1 MQAGIPQLIPDFP
14 EYQKLNKEWN
24 FGVIVGL
31 SSEEIVKTV
40 RQLLE
45 DQNLY
50 SLLKVNA
57 EKAGRVL
64 TWENEE
70 GKLAEIF
77 DNFSRGL

>member
-1 MQAGIPQLIPDFP
+1 M
-14 EYQKLNKEWN
+14 
-24 FGVIVGL
+24 IVGL

-40 RQLLE
+40 SQLLE

-50 SLLKVNA
+50 NSLKENA

-70 GKLAEIF
+70 GRVAKIF
-77 DNFSRGL
+77 DNFSRVTNP

>member
-1 MQAGIPQLIPDFP
+1 MQAGIPQLMPDFP
-14 EYQKLNKEWN
+14 EYQKLNEEWN
-24 FGVIVGL
+24 FGMIVGL

-40 RQLLE
+40 NRLLE
-45 DQNLY
+45 DEKLY
-50 SLLKVNA
+50 NSLKDNA

-70 GKLAEIF
+70 GKLTEIF